1 MLVNIKQRLLLPFTL
16 IYYNKKI
23 NIMVTKATDA
33 EFKGLIDTNS
43 KVVIKYFANWCGTCR
58 LFAPKF
64 TKISNKEEYADVLF
78 LDVNAEENPEARK
91 FGGVTNL
98 PYFVVVKD
106 GQVLAADT
114 TAKEEGVEKMI
125 GLLN

>member
-1 MLVNIKQRLLLPFTL
+1 
-16 IYYNKKI
+16 
-23 NIMVTKATDA
+23 MVTKATDA
-33 EFKGLIDTNS
+33 EFKELIDTNS

-106 GQVLAADT
+106 GQVVSADT

>member
-1 MLVNIKQRLLLPFTL
+1 
-16 IYYNKKI
+16 
-23 NIMVTKATDA
+23 MVTKATDA
-33 EFKGLIDTNS
+33 EFQGLIDGNS

-64 TKISNKEEYADVLF
+64 NKISNKEEYADILF

-91 FGGVTNL
+91 FAGVTNL

-106 GQVLAADT
+106 GKVVAADT

>member
-1 MLVNIKQRLLLPFTL
+1 
-16 IYYNKKI
+16 
-23 NIMVTKATDA
+23 MVTKATDA
-33 EFKGLIDTNS
+33 EFNELIKNNN

-64 TKISNKEEYADVLF
+64 TKISNKEEYSDVLF
-78 LDVNAEENPEARK
+78 LDINAEENPEARK

-98 PYFVVVKD
+98 PYFVVVKN
-106 GQVLAADT
+106 GLVLSADT

-125 GLLN
+125 GLLS

>member
-1 MLVNIKQRLLLPFTL
+1 
-16 IYYNKKI
+16 
-23 NIMVTKATDA
+23 MVTKATDA
-33 EFKGLIDTNS
+33 EFQGLIDSNS

-64 TKISNKEEYADVLF
+64 NKISNKEEYADILF

-91 FGGVTNL
+91 FAGVTNL

-106 GQVLAADT
+106 GKVVAADT

>member
-1 MLVNIKQRLLLPFTL
+1 
-16 IYYNKKI
+16 
-23 NIMVTKATDA
+23 MVTKATDA
-33 EFKGLIDTNS
+33 EINEIIKNNN

-64 TKISNKEEYADVLF
+64 TKISNKEEYSDVLF
-78 LDVNAEENPEARK
+78 LDINAEENPEARK

-98 PYFVVVKD
+98 PYFVVVKN
-106 GQVLAADT
+106 GLVLSADT

-125 GLLN
+125 GLLS